1 METVGTNVAYE
12 VKDGKLMIEVDL
24 TKEFG
29 RSASGK
35 TIRIASTEGNMKVG
49 DTPAIM
55 GLNIYRKP

>member
-12 VKDGKLMIEVDL
+12 VKDGKLTIEVDL

-35 TIRIASTEGNMKVG
+35 TIRIASTEGNARVG

-55 GLNIYRKP
+55 GLNVYRKP